1 MTTKKFPQRWL
12 HAQADETK
20 SPTYEVYCM
29 VNGEEVLAHIV
40 TTDQSKKEVKK
51 MVSGHGFEVSNINI
65 RDNDDDEITKVP
77 Q

>member
-12 HAQADETK
+12 LAQADVTK

-65 RDNDDDEITKVP
+65 HTTDEITKVP

>member
-65 RDNDDDEITKVP
+65 HTTDEITKVP